1 VHLRS
6 CLPLVYLAVAVGV
19 LPLTGCGGAGNGRS
33 TPIAIARGQLPPR
46 DGDKDIDSLGMGR
59 YDTDNDADPTF
70 GPAATPAEHEAMAT
84 LLRRYY
90 DAAAADNGALACT
103 LLDPLVAEAAV
114 EEHRPGKGPPALRG
128 RGCAQV
134 LTKLF
139 AQRHRELAEEA
150 AALRVGW
157 AQTKGQRATVLADF
171 GPTRERLVLVHRSQ
185 GVWQMD
191 ALLENEAW

>member
-1 VHLRS
+1 MRQRS
-6 CLPLVYLAVAVGV
+6 CLPLVCLAVAIGA
-19 LPLTGCGGAGNGRS
+19 LPLMGCGGAGNSSS
-33 TPIAIARGQLPPR
+33 TSVATARGQLPPR
-46 DGDKDIDSLGMGR
+46 DGDTDIDSLGMGR

-70 GPAATPAEHEAMAT
+70 GPAASPAEHEAIAIIVK
-84 LLRRYY
+84 RYY
-90 DAAAADNGALACT
+90 DAAAEDNGALACT

-114 EEHRPGKGPPALRG
+114 EEHRPGKGPAVLRG

-139 AQRHRELAEEA
+139 AQRHRELVEEA

-157 AQTKGQRATVLADF
+157 TQTKEQRATVLADF
-171 GPTRERLVLVHRSQ
+171 GPTRERLVLVHRSH

-191 ALLENEAW
+191 ALLDNEAW